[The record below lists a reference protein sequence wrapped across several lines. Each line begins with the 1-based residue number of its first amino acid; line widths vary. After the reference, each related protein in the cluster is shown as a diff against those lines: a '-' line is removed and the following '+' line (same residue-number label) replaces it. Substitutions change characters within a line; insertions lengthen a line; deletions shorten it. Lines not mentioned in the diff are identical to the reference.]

1 MIKRPIILIL
11 LSFFSFAEDFK
22 SWEAK
27 FTFNHHRFGAF
38 DMERDFVMK
47 SSNKAS
53 SSFILRPLLIFEYS
67 QTSNFQIEDSEVFSL
82 VTEVTNNVPGVN
94 PSYFKVRFK
103 NNSATSKE
111 LNLNIKRDKKIL
123 DQLGSDLQMR
133 FNAKNGI
140 KDFKLLVI
148 DNDEGD
154 VVERNYKTLG
164 TKLIKTNFG
173 QYECIEISATSMD
186 GGRIVYFISPDLD
199 FMIVKSFVELKN
211 GKVNT
216 LTLKE
221 RPKFLAK

>member
-1 MIKRPIILIL
+1 MIKKSIALIL
-11 LSFFSFAEDFK
+11 LSFISFAEDFK

-27 FTFNHHRFGAF
+27 FTFTHHRFGSF
-38 DMERDFVMK
+38 DMERDFEMK

-67 QTSNFQIEDSEVFSL
+67 QNSNFLVDNSEVFSL
-82 VTEVTNNVPGVN
+82 NTEVKNNVPGVN

-103 NNSATSKE
+103 DNSATSKE
-111 LNLNIKRDKKIL
+111 LNLNIKREKKIL

-133 FNAKNGI
+133 LNAKNGI
-140 KDFKLLVI
+140 KNFNLLVI

-154 VVERNYKTLG
+154 VVERKYRTLG
-164 TKLIKTNFG
+164 NKLIKTNFG

-199 FMIVKSFVELKN
+199 FMIIKSFVELKN

-216 LTLKE
+216 LILKE

>member
-1 MIKRPIILIL
+1 
-11 LSFFSFAEDFK
+11 
-22 SWEAK
+22 
-27 FTFNHHRFGAF
+27 
-38 DMERDFVMK
+38 
-47 SSNKAS
+47 
-53 SSFILRPLLIFEYS
+53 
-67 QTSNFQIEDSEVFSL
+67 
-82 VTEVTNNVPGVN
+82 
-94 PSYFKVRFK
+94 
-103 NNSATSKE
+103 
-111 LNLNIKRDKKIL
+111 
-123 DQLGSDLQMR
+123 MR

-186 GGRIVYFISPDLD
+186 GGIIVYFISPDLD

-216 LTLKE
+216 LMLKE